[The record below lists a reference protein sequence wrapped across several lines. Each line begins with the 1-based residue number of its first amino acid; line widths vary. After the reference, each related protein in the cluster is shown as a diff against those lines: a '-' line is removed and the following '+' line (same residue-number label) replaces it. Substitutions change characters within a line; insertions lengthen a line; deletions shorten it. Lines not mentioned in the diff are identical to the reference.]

1 MWSCLTEVL
10 IVLLMYFRRF
20 QNFFFSHIMLI
31 ESYVHKLK
39 LAVDEALA
47 ARSRAIICK
56 VLKCSRSLE
65 SKKLGLLVI
74 KEISSLFDKH

>member
-1 MWSCLTEVL
+1 
-10 IVLLMYFRRF
+10 
-20 QNFFFSHIMLI
+20 MLI

-56 VLKCSRSLE
+56 VIRALQQQWYP
-65 SKKLGLLVI
+65 I
-74 KEISSLFDKH
+74 

>member
-1 MWSCLTEVL
+1 
-10 IVLLMYFRRF
+10 
-20 QNFFFSHIMLI
+20 MLI